1 MKKKN
6 TLSIVMT
13 FAIMIFAIVAV
24 CVLFA
29 PAFTDT
35 VRGTGWHV
43 IFKNNTNN
51 GDYMI
56 PELIGAFVLSALT
69 FVLGFLL
76 FFVKG
81 KGRTALYIFIA
92 AIGLIAGLL
101 FCFGKQFFI
110 LHSPSKLYNDFAIG
124 GAFITAA
131 IFDFLTAIV
140 ASIGVYLIHKNT
152 TVDDED

>member
-6 TLSIVMT
+6 TLSIALAFT
-13 FAIMIFAIVAV
+13 IMIFAIVAV

-43 IFKNNTNN
+43 LFKNNAN
-51 GDYMI
+51 GGNYMV
-56 PELIGAFVLSALT
+56 PELIGAFVLTALA
-69 FVLGFLL
+69 FLLSFLL

-81 KGRTALYIFIA
+81 KGKTALYIFIA
-92 AIGLIAGLL
+92 AITLIAGVL

-110 LHSPSKLYNDFAIG
+110 LHSPSKPYNDFAIG
-124 GAFITAA
+124 GAFITSA
-131 IFDFLTAIV
+131 IFDFLIAIV
-140 ASIGVYLIHKNT
+140 ASLGVYSIHKNT
-152 TVDDED
+152 VMTDED